1 MPRGGHGG
9 TQPSQIAV
17 SHSPN
22 PIPHSEQ
29 DLLAQ
34 ALQEIE
40 AFVRNF
46 IQNPFLQL
54 LRGHKKKKTQR
65 ERGGGM
71 KEKKRIETEL

>member
-22 PIPHSEQ
+22 PIPHSKQ

-54 LRGHKKKKTQR
+54 LRGHKKKNYR
-65 ERGGGM
+65 EKGVGGNER
-71 KEKKRIETEL
+71 EKKN